1 MYYHMAA
8 RSFTQECATVWV
20 RRWVNMTLAILAG
33 AKRILAESENVVW
46 QLVKLIAALATLA
59 WVINSLL
66 SQAP

>member
-1 MYYHMAA
+1 M
-8 RSFTQECATVWV
+8 WV